1 MVVIE
6 GIRMEANIYTASARK
21 AFIVRVSSTDDK
33 MLAENEVM
41 IGWSKADG
49 LLDEKLTKEDFTGV
63 VQKEYFPKED
73 TKHRAGQIAGDFWR
87 FIREMSEGNYV
98 LVPTEGG
105 FYIGRVVGP
114 AYYNEMKIF
123 NDTAYR
129 RKVEWLNDKKVIS
142 IDMTTEE
149 LQRKLKSLQQVLD
162 VSDLYIEIEFALRH
176 A

>member
-1 MVVIE
+1 
-6 GIRMEANIYTASARK
+6 MEANIYTASARK
-21 AFIVRVSSTDDK
+21 AFIVRVSGKEEK
-33 MLAENEVM
+33 MLTENEIM
-41 IGWSKADG
+41 IGWSKAEG
-49 LLDEKLTKEDFTGV
+49 LLNEKLTKEDFREI

-73 TKHRAGQIAGDFWR
+73 TKHRAGQITGDFWR
-87 FIREMSEGNYV
+87 FIREMGEGNYV

-123 NDTAYR
+123 SDTAYR

-149 LQRKLKSLQQVLD
+149 LQKKLKSLQQVLD
-162 VSDLYIEIEFALRH
+162 VTDLYIEIEFALRH